1 MLYPRGM
8 ALLWQ
13 LWRQVHLALRL
24 LKDSRVPIWPKSL
37 FSLGLIYLLSPL
49 DLIPDFSLPLLGHLD
64 DLVIFLISVKG
75 FIALC
80 PRRVVQEYLGN

>member
-24 LKDSRVPIWPKSL
+24 LKDSRVPIWPKVL

-80 PRRVVQEYLGN
+80 PRTVVQEYLGN

>member
-1 MLYPRGM
+1 MLRPRGM
-8 ALLWQ
+8 AYLWQ
-13 LWRQVHLALRL
+13 LWRQGRLALWL
-24 LKDSRVPIWPKSL
+24 LRDPRVPIWPKAL

-64 DLVIFLISVKG
+64 DLVIFLISLKG

-80 PRRVVQEYLGN
+80 PRTIVQEYLGH